1 MIKLVNVE
9 KTYFSKAGDIAAL
22 KKTNIE
28 VKEGEIFGII
38 GLSGA
43 GKSTLIRCINMLEVP
58 TGGQVFVDG
67 QELTAMNEAQ
77 LRKARQNIGMIFQ
90 HFNLLASRTVFDNI
104 AFPLEIQGLPKEKIT
119 ERVGELLDL
128 VQLRDRADYY
138 PSQLSGGQKQRVGI
152 ARALASNPKVLLSDE
167 ATSALDP
174 QTTKSILQLLRD
186 INKRL
191 NLTIVMITHQME
203 VVKEI
208 CDRVTV
214 IENGVIIEEGT
225 MYKVFTE
232 PQMETTQEF
241 VKTVNDIKIPP
252 IIDTQSMKQMYFPG
266 ARLLVNLT
274 FLDSGAGGDE
284 TEKKTGADQPLVSA
298 LIKKFGV
305 DVNIISGK
313 VDYLKDTPY
322 GTLLVEIMGDEKGI
336 ADSVQYAKDAGV
348 KVEVIGYVGPG
359 WQSVR
364 RPFPSPFWP
373 WLLPSGAGR
382 FPAFPCT
389 LASWRL
395 RC

>member
-1 MIKLVNVE
+1 MIRLVNVE
-9 KTYFSKAGDIAAL
+9 KTYFSKAGNIEAL
-22 KKTNIE
+22 QKTNIE

-43 GKSTLIRCINMLEVP
+43 GKSTLIRCINMLEIP

-67 QELTAMNEAQ
+67 QELTAMNESQ

-104 AFPLEIQGLPKEKIT
+104 AFPLEIQGMPKDKIA
-119 ERVGELLDL
+119 ERVSELLDL
-128 VQLRDRADYY
+128 VQLKDRADYY

-208 CDRVTV
+208 CDRVAV
-214 IENGVIIEEGT
+214 IENGVIIEEGS

-232 PQMETTQEF
+232 PREETTKEF

-252 IIDTQSMKQMYFPG
+252 MVDTASMKQEYFPG
-266 ARLLVNLT
+266 ARLLVNMT
-274 FLDSGAGGDE
+274 FLDSGA
-284 TEKKTGADQPLVSA
+284 EKEKSAGADQPLVSA

-322 GTLLVEIMGDEKGI
+322 GTLLVEIMGDEKSI
-336 ADSVQYAKDAGV
+336 RDAVQYARDAGV
-348 KVEVIGYVGPG
+348 RLEVIGYVG
-359 WQSVR
+359 
-364 RPFPSPFWP
+364 
-373 WLLPSGAGR
+373 
-382 FPAFPCT
+382 
-389 LASWRL
+389 
-395 RC
+395 

>member
-1 MIKLVNVE
+1 MERREKEILMIKLVDVE
-9 KTYFSKAGDIAAL
+9 KTYFSKAGDISAL

-104 AFPLEIQGLPKEKIT
+104 AFPLEIQGMTKDKIA

-128 VQLRDRADYY
+128 VQLTDRADYY

-208 CDRVTV
+208 CDRVAV

-252 IIDTQSMKQMYFPG
+252 IIDTHAMKQQYFPG

-274 FLDSGAGGDE
+274 FLDSGE
-284 TEKKTGADQPLVSA
+284 SKEKKTGADQPLVSA

-313 VDYLKDTPY
+313 VDYLKDIPY

-348 KVEVIGYVGPG
+348 KVEVIGYVG
-359 WQSVR
+359 
-364 RPFPSPFWP
+364 
-373 WLLPSGAGR
+373 
-382 FPAFPCT
+382 
-389 LASWRL
+389 
-395 RC
+395 

>member
-1 MIKLVNVE
+1 MIRLVDVE
-9 KTYFSKAGDIAAL
+9 KTYYSKAGNIEAL
-22 KKTNIE
+22 KKTNIK

-67 QELTAMNEAQ
+67 QELTAMNESQ

-90 HFNLLASRTVFDNI
+90 HFNLLASRTVYDNV
-104 AFPLEIQGLPKEKIT
+104 AFPLEIQGMPGEQIRK
-119 ERVGELLDL
+119 RVEELLDM
-128 VQLRDRADYY
+128 VQLKDRADYY
-138 PSQLSGGQKQRVGI
+138 PSPLSGGQKQRVGI

-208 CDRVTV
+208 CDRVAV
-214 IENGVIIEEGT
+214 IENGSIIEEGT

-232 PQMETTQEF
+232 PREETTKEF

-252 IIDTQSMKQMYFPG
+252 IIDTVSMKQAYFPG
-266 ARLLVNLT
+266 SRLLVNLT
-274 FLDSGAGGDE
+274 FLDSGEGDGE
-284 TEKKTGADQPLVSA
+284 NEKSAGADQPLVSA

-313 VDYLKDTPY
+313 VDYLKDIPY
-322 GTLLVEIMGDEKGI
+322 GTLLVEIMGDEKSI
-336 ADSVQYAKDAGV
+336 ADSVQYAKNVGV
-348 KVEVIGYVGPG
+348 KLEVIGYV
-359 WQSVR
+359 
-364 RPFPSPFWP
+364 
-373 WLLPSGAGR
+373 A
-382 FPAFPCT
+382 
-389 LASWRL
+389 
-395 RC
+395 